1 MDELPINSNKK
12 TRILLSRNTPVA
24 LVVGAA
30 GFLGSSLVDKLLVK
44 NIQVVGVDDLSFGRR
59 ENLANAVEDKNFH
72 LITESPDRLDLELE
86 RLDYIFVVWAKE
98 LNLSKT
104 LKLFKDSTSRLLFV
118 SSIELYGKDFKD
130 QDLEWYKK
138 GEVEIARFARD
149 HNLNARIL
157 RLGSVFG
164 PRMDFK
170 IQDPMVKL
178 IQQSLTGDLQKEVA
192 LEFSSRSLY
201 IDDAVEL
208 LIKCIFAGATAQKI
222 FDGVATTPV
231 KISEVKQILLDPVWY
246 ESKNFIPTEL
256 PPWFTPNIEKTIRFL
271 NWHPKTK
278 LIEGLRKTLNYFK
291 DNEIKVPKLDE
302 EKSGE
307 IDKKE
312 GGGGWKMEKAE
323 ELEALRKLGEKDQ
336 KNKKGI
342 KVPKIYFPFKYLTVL
357 IIVGLITYALIW
369 PFVAVGWGIL
379 TFRFQLLS
387 AIKGLEKGEF
397 GKSQLAISQAS
408 LGVAEAKS
416 MYYSLEPLRS
426 AGFLKEQFELG
437 DNLFNLAVLSSDA
450 AQNTILGIQSLY
462 QSFKSVTGESGT
474 DPKVS
479 FDEAKVSLALAD
491 ENLSKA
497 SALLNDQNF
506 KKMLP
511 SLIKGN
517 IASLADRLSLY
528 SNLVKKGRTLS
539 VLLPEV
545 IGSDSPRN
553 YLILL
558 QNNNELRPTGGFIG
572 SFAHVSFEGGK
583 LKKLEVNDVYAIDGQ
598 LKIHVEPPKEI
609 KNDLGQKDY
618 YLRDANWEPDFP
630 TAARQVE
637 WFYTKETGKR
647 VEGVVALDISAME
660 DLLSVVGSLDLP
672 DYNETITAD
681 NLFERAIT
689 HAEVGFF
696 PGTQSKKSFLTS
708 LTQGLFNKL
717 FFLPNQNWPGI
728 VTSLGKSLEGK
739 HMSIYLDNPKLFSY
753 VASQNWSSVLPRS
766 KEEQTGLITD
776 FLSAVEANLGAN
788 KSNYYLDRN
797 YNLETVIGKDGEVN
811 HRLRISY
818 VNRSPSNTFP
828 AGTYKNRMRLYLPFG
843 TKLNRILWGETDL
856 TKGIENFVDYGRS
869 GYSFLLELAPKEQK
883 ILVLDYQP
891 PFKLQFVNNEALY
904 RLDVVKQAG
913 TLKDPFVWR
922 LTYPL
927 NMKLATTQSLSL
939 APQEQTIQTDLSTD
953 RSFEVKFIK

>member
-1 MDELPINSNKK
+1 MDELTINSNKK

-44 NIQVVGVDDLSFGRR
+44 KIQVVGLDNLSFGRR
-59 ENLANAVEDKNFH
+59 ENLANAVEDRNFH
-72 LITESPDRLDLELE
+72 LVIESPDRLDLELE
-86 RLDYIFVVWAKE
+86 RLDYIFVTWAKE
-98 LNLSKT
+98 LNLSKI
-104 LKLFKDSTSRLLFV
+104 LKIFKDSGSRLLFV

-130 QDLEWYKK
+130 RDLEWYKK
-138 GEVEIARFARD
+138 GEVEIARFAKEY
-149 HNLNARIL
+149 NLNARIL
-157 RLGSVFG
+157 RLGPVFG

-178 IQQSLTGDLQKEVA
+178 VQQSLTGDLQKEVA
-192 LEFSSRSLY
+192 LEFSSRALY
-201 IDDAVEL
+201 TDDAVEL

-222 FDGVATTPV
+222 FDGVAITPV

-256 PPWFTPNIEKTIRFL
+256 PPWFTPNLEKTIRFL

-291 DNEIKVPKLDE
+291 DNEIKVPKLE
-302 EKSGE
+302 EKKGGE
-307 IDKKE
+307 VDTNEVDK
-312 GGGGWKMEKAE
+312 GWKMEKAA
-323 ELEALRKLGEKDQ
+323 ELEALKKMGEGEQEIKKLRF
-336 KNKKGI
+336 
-342 KVPKIYFPFKYLTVL
+342 YFPVKQLTTL
-357 IIVGLITYALIW
+357 FTLALITYALIW

-379 TFRFQLLS
+379 TFRLQLIS
-387 AIKGLEKGEF
+387 AIKSLEKGEF
-397 GKSQLAISQAS
+397 GKSQLAMSQAS
-408 LGVAEAKS
+408 LGVAEAKL
-416 MYYSLEPLRS
+416 MYYSLEPLRNV
-426 AGFLKEQFELG
+426 GFLKGQFELG
-437 DNLFNLAVLSSDA
+437 DNLLNLAVLSSDA
-450 AQNTILGIQSLY
+450 AQNTISGIQSLY
-462 QSFKSVTGESGT
+462 QSFKSVTGESGD

-528 SNLVKKGRTLS
+528 SNLVQKGRTLS
-539 VLLPEV
+539 VLLPEA
-545 IGSDSPRN
+545 IGSDSPKN

-637 WFYTKETGKR
+637 WFYTKETGQR

-660 DLLSVVGSLDLP
+660 DLLSIVGPLDLP

-708 LTQGLFNKL
+708 LTQSLFNKL

-739 HMSIYLDNPKLFSY
+739 HMSIYLDNPELFSY
-753 VASQNWSSVLPRS
+753 VASQNWSSVLPRGK
-766 KEEQTGLITD
+766 KEQAGLITD
-776 FLSAVEANLGAN
+776 FLAAVEANLGAN

-856 TKGIENFVDYGRS
+856 TKGVENFVDYGRS

-891 PFKLQFVNNEALY
+891 PFKLQFVNNEVLY

-927 NMKLATTQSLSL
+927 NMKLAATQSLSL

-953 RSFEVKFIK
+953 RSFEVQFTK